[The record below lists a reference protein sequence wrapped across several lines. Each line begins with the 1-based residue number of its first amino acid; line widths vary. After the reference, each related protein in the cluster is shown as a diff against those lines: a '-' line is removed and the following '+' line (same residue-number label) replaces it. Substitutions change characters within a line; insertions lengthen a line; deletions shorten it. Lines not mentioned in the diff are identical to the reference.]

1 MSPRRI
7 VVVEN
12 SALRRFMIKHG
23 YCVSAAWLAGA
34 LEAEIKSM
42 PPQVADAKSLRC
54 GGLRVEIK
62 RRNDQWFVT
71 DIEIEEV

>member
-34 LEAEIKSM
+34 LEAEMKSM
-42 PPQVADAKSLRC
+42 SPQSADVKSLRC
-54 GGLRVEIK
+54 GELRVEIK

-71 DIEIEEV
+71 EIEIEEE

>member
-1 MSPRRI
+1 MAPRRI

-12 SALRRFMIKHG
+12 SALRRFMVKHG
-23 YCVSAAWLAGA
+23 YCVSAAWLAEA

-42 PPQVADAKSLRC
+42 APQCTDVKSLRC
-54 GGLRVEIK
+54 GALRVEIK

-71 DIEIEEV
+71 KIELEEE